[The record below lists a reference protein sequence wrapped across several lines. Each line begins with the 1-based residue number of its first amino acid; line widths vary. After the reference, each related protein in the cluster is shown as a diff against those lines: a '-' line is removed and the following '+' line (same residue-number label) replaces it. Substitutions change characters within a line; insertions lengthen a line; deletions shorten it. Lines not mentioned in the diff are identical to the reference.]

1 LVDRKLPAGWEWR
14 KLGDIGKIFSGSTP
28 STRDNAN
35 FDGNIPWITPADLS
49 THDSIYIERGKRNLS
64 EKGLNS
70 SSATLLPKDTVLFSS
85 RAPVG
90 YVAIAANP
98 LATNQGFKNLILNS
112 NEILPEYVYYYLK
125 ANKKL
130 AEKYASGTTFLEVS
144 ASRFTKIPIV
154 IPPLETQRKI
164 VAILDKAEATQ
175 RLRAEADALMQ
186 DLAQSV
192 FQEMFGDPMTNP
204 MEWSIV
210 NLGMVC
216 KKITDGTHRK
226 PNYIDSG
233 IPFLSVKNLTKGHL
247 DLTDIKFISQKE
259 HEELIKRCKPEKGDI
274 LYTKIGTY
282 GVAEIIDIDT
292 DFSIFVSLALLK
304 PDVNLINPYY
314 LKFILNTPYVKGQA
328 DKRIRGIGVPDLH
341 LVEIK
346 QFTIPLPPL
355 DKQDEFVEVVN
366 RMTAI
371 RAHQKSSSDNLD
383 NLFNA
388 LTSKAFTGDLIA

>member
-1 LVDRKLPAGWEWR
+1 MVDRKLPAGWEWR

-192 FQEMFGDPMTNP
+192 FQEVVGDPMTNP

>member
-1 LVDRKLPAGWEWR
+1 MVDRKLPAGWEWR